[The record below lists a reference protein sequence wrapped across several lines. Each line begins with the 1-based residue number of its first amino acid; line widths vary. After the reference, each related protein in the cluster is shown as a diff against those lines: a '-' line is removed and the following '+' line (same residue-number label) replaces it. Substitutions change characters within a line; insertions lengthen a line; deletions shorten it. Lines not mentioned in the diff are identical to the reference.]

1 MSIPEMEI
9 LFNRYIAG
17 EMIKEEL
24 TVLVKRLLLER
35 NCVSGS
41 PFRRSF

>member
-24 TVLVKRLLLER
+24 TVLDRL
-35 NCVSGS
+35 VSLS
-41 PFRRSF
+41 N